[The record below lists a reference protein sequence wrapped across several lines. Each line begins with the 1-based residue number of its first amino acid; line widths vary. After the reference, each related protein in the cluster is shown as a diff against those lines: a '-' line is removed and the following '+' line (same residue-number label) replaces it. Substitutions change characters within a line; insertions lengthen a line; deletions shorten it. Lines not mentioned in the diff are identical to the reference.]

1 MPVRAPCLK
10 CWSPEGKSSEPLVS
24 RAPVRQQPWGH
35 APPENV
41 SDFNFLT
48 LFSLVS
54 ESFRRDIG
62 QLHSPRADES
72 LQIGRLL
79 HPGQF
84 SYCSGYGARRVQTI
98 FKINLEIFIVLK
110 IYLLWK
116 TWPIHVNRSV
126 ETGVD
131 PRLWIKDYTISL
143 PFCFKELPAENKWI
157 WAKWPVW
164 ISLIGK

>member
-35 APPENV
+35 APPGNF
-41 SDFNFLT
+41 SDFNFLNT
-48 LFSLVS
+48 LFLGFWVIQTGYWPVAFSS
-54 ESFRRDIG
+54 RE
-62 QLHSPRADES
+62 DES

-79 HPGQF
+79 QPGQF
-84 SYCSGYGARRVQTI
+84 SYCSGYGVRRVQTI

-131 PRLWIKDYTISL
+131 PRLLIKDYTISL
-143 PFCFKELPAENKWI
+143 AFCFKELPAENE
-157 WAKWPVW
+157 
-164 ISLIGK
+164 

>member
-10 CWSPEGKSSEPLVS
+10 CWSPEGKSLEPLVS
-24 RAPVRQQPWGH
+24 WAPVRQQPWGH
-35 APPENV
+35 APPGNF
-41 SDFNFLT
+41 SDFNFLNT
-48 LFSLVS
+48 LFLGFWV
-54 ESFRRDIG
+54 IQTG
-62 QLHSPRADES
+62 YW
-72 LQIGRLL
+72 QIGRLL
-79 HPGQF
+79 QPGQF

-131 PRLWIKDYTISL
+131 PHLWIKDYTISL